1 MSNYKLSEEVKNIV
15 RLRAK
20 NFCEYCLSQ
29 EMFATQ
35 RFSIEHI
42 FPLSKGGKTTLD
54 NLALACQGCNNYKY
68 NKTEGYDE
76 LSNQTVSLFHPRK
89 DNWEDHFK
97 WNNNYD
103 LIIGIT
109 AKGRISIQV
118 LRLNRDGLVN
128 LRRILYPIGKHP
140 PNI

>member
-89 DNWEDHFK
+89 DNWKDHFK